1 MALHELAT
9 NAGKYGALSKAN
21 GRVRVDWNL
30 ERDGSDDMFV
40 MSWREQGGPLVQ
52 EPEIKGF
59 GTTVICR
66 MAERSL
72 GAKVELLYER
82 DGLSWQLKCP
92 ANEVVNRMRSPAVQ
106 SSKPGAQEA
115 VAAASRPKILVVE
128 DEALV
133 ALEIEDV
140 LRNADFEVLGPARSV
155 AQALKLL
162 NASKCD
168 AAVLDIR
175 LGNDTSQP
183 IAESLLNRQIPFV
196 TLSGYSKE
204 QRPPAF
210 DGIAALMKPL
220 EAELLIAQLTH
231 CINKH
236 SEANGHSVRPLGAEV

>member
-1 MALHELAT
+1 M
-9 NAGKYGALSKAN
+9 
-21 GRVRVDWNL
+21 
-30 ERDGSDDMFV
+30 
-40 MSWREQGGPLVQ
+40 
-52 EPEIKGF
+52 
-59 GTTVICR
+59 
-66 MAERSL
+66 
-72 GAKVELLYER
+72 
-82 DGLSWQLKCP
+82 
-92 ANEVVNRMRSPAVQ
+92 
-106 SSKPGAQEA
+106 
-115 VAAASRPKILVVE
+115 
-128 DEALV
+128 V

-162 NASKCD
+162 SASKCD

-183 IAESLLNRQIPFV
+183 IAKSLLNRQIPFV

-220 EAELLIAQLTH
+220 EAELLIAQLKH

-236 SEANGHSVRPLGAEV
+236 SEANGHSGSPLAAKI